1 MVTKDWYT
9 ENKEAVLALYAK
21 VAQAI
26 DRLDKG
32 VSETAKKIEERS
44 LKLVVVGKA
53 NSGKST
59 FINAYLGAA
68 VEEEI
73 LPTAALQCTSA
84 IIEVRHGDKPEL
96 SVTRADGRT
105 ETILG
110 RERIQAFLRDHAML
124 SDMYRNIPTAHI
136 DREILIPYRGRPPKF
151 VLNRILRSG
160 ELKEYNAVA
169 LPELEYNDLIQRYI
183 AERGRSW
190 GDIVDTLLLRWP
202 LNQAMRDVQIVDT
215 PGVGVGG
222 DLPTVTDAFIGKADA
237 LLFVTSIK
245 AGQSIEN
252 PEDFCRF
259 LEKNCGEGK
268 RGSVLVLCT
277 GICDLK
283 GEDRKKQMA
292 QARLFYGNHI
302 GDKRRV
308 LFVDSLAQL
317 GLNKCRAL
325 GTKEGIGKF
334 LDKWEEGDVAF
345 RCWYQSKGNVAR
357 FFAEM
362 EDNANFASVQAA
374 LERFARRVAYR
385 RLADFLHGLGQEC
398 TRRQSTESKRLVLFK
413 GPLEEFGT
421 NAKQRKQEADDLK
434 EKISQLK
441 VVQYEILNEV
451 FSRYTTKSQDE
462 NPIEREASVLK
473 KRYESKLDA
482 FLTYQ
487 WHSGDQVQDQVT
499 ELKTYTRDIVSACN
513 AFMENLS
520 HDIIAEFNEKL
531 RARLKDVKI
540 GVSPDPFLPTF
551 TEADFERVYR
561 EAETETKKEIEEL
574 GTFQRRER
582 CRHEKLV
589 RKFAWGIYAQ
599 LRTKVEVLKQSADR
613 VVDVLRRNYGEKL
626 KRAYDEAEQEFC
638 HTIDEAR
645 RLSQNEAALRE
656 KIRGIEVKI
665 ESLAALAAEIEVL
678 KEKVAG
684 HADA

>member
-9 ENKEAVLALYAK
+9 ENKESVLALHAK

-32 VSETAKKIEERS
+32 FSETAKTIEERR

-53 NSGKST
+53 KSGKST

-68 VEEEI
+68 LGEEI
-73 LPTAALQCTSA
+73 LPTGVLQCTSA
-84 IIEVRHGDKPEL
+84 IIEIRHGDKPEL
-96 SVTRADGRT
+96 TVTRVDGRT

-110 RERIQAFLRDHAML
+110 RERIQEFLRDHAAL
-124 SDMYRNIPTAHI
+124 SETYRDIPTAHI
-136 DREILIPYRGRPPKF
+136 DRKILIPYRGRPPKS
-151 VLNRILRSG
+151 VLNRILRDG
-160 ELKEYNAVA
+160 DLKKYNAAALPESEYNA
-169 LPELEYNDLIQRYI
+169 LIRRYI
-183 AERGRSW
+183 EERETTW
-190 GDIVDTLLLRWP
+190 GDIVDMLLLRWP
-202 LNQAMRDVQIVDT
+202 LDQAMRDIQIVDT

-222 DLPTVTDAFIGKADA
+222 DLPAVTDAFIGNADA
-237 LLFVTSIK
+237 LIFVTSVK
-245 AGQSIEN
+245 PGQVIEDA
-252 PEDFCRF
+252 DFCRF
-259 LEKNCGEGK
+259 LEVNCGEGK
-268 RGSVLVLCT
+268 RGNVLVLCT
-277 GICDLK
+277 GIFDLK
-283 GEDRKKQMA
+283 GEEREAQMA
-292 QARLFYGNHI
+292 RARRVYGNYM
-302 GDKRRV
+302 GDAGRV

-317 GLNKCRAL
+317 CLNKCRAL
-325 GTKEGIGKF
+325 GTKEGIHAFFEQGNAS
-334 LDKWEEGDVAF
+334 DAAF
-345 RCWYQSKGNVAR
+345 RCWYQSKGNVAC